1 MRLPRP
7 WSRREKIGELLGGA
21 HLGEGPAR
29 RLLGDLAYRSEKLG
43 ETLASA
49 GVTLVTERPHQHGR
63 RQQAEVAFSILKRVF
78 GIERI
83 LANTLVGW
91 PPGSWR
97 R

>member
-1 MRLPRP
+1 
-7 WSRREKIGELLGGA
+7 
-21 HLGEGPAR
+21 
-29 RLLGDLAYRSEKLG
+29 
-43 ETLASA
+43 
-49 GVTLVTERPHQHGR
+49 LVTERPHQHGR